1 MDKFWRNF
9 LIVLRRSVNLL
20 KDANKTFQMED
31 IQEVDQFKE
40 VKNEQENLMSEIAN
54 LRREHK

>member
-1 MDKFWRNF
+1 M
-9 LIVLRRSVNLL
+9 L

-31 IQEVDQFKE
+31 IQEVGQFKE

-54 LRREHK
+54 LRREQK

>member
-1 MDKFWRNF
+1 M
-9 LIVLRRSVNLL
+9 LRRSVTLL
-20 KDANKTFQMED
+20 KDASKTFQMED

-54 LRREHK
+54 LRREQK

>member
-1 MDKFWRNF
+1 MDKFWRKF
-9 LIVLRRSVNLL
+9 LIVLRRSVTLL

-40 VKNEQENLMSEIAN
+40 IKNEQDNLMNEIAN
-54 LRREHK
+54 LR